1 MTNTRTYST
10 ILHCV
15 YDEPEEYGHLGR
27 GTHYSVFRVP
37 EWFDI
42 TGNPVKN
49 ALQHDFAVLW
59 DEDHD
64 ERIIPVLERLYVSG
78 LLFPVQFI
86 GERKGGISAILA
98 SKFWYSGTE
107 ADLKAYQKNFEE
119 ISGEVDGDWWNTDF
133 GMFDKSLLNGS
144 PHQTDLVGIVNDR
157 SEKVDTYVRNIDNLW
172 SIGSKPFPKRF
183 TTPSDIAF

>member
-1 MTNTRTYST
+1 MKNKHTYST
-10 ILHCV
+10 ILHCI

-37 EWFDI
+37 EWLDV
-42 TGNPVKN
+42 TGGPVQH

-98 SKFWYSGTE
+98 SKFWYSSTE
-107 ADLKAYQKNFEE
+107 AELKAYQSKFVEL
-119 ISGEVDGDWWNTDF
+119 SSEVDGDYWSTDF
-133 GMFDKSLLNGS
+133 GMFDKSLLHGV
-144 PHQTDLVGIVNDR
+144 PHQTNLVGIVNDR
-157 SEKVDTYVRNIDNLW
+157 AEKVDIYVRNIDNLW
-172 SIGSKPFPKRF
+172 SIGSKPFPKRSI
-183 TTPSDIAF
+183 TPSDGEF